1 MNEELTAISHWLR
14 EARNVV
20 VLTGAGI
27 STESGIADFRG
38 PNGLWTKNPSAEK
51 TANLQYY
58 VSDPEV
64 RTRTWHNRLNSGIWD
79 ALPNDG
85 HRALVEI
92 ERRLGPAF
100 DTLVTQNIDGLHH
113 AAGNDPARIIEIHGN
128 VREVKCLSCD
138 WRAPMQVALDRVRA
152 GEPDPACPACRGI
165 LKSATISFGEN
176 LVADDLARAQEAA
189 LRSDVF
195 VALGTSLGVY
205 PAAALPELAMRRGA
219 RLIVANAEPTPF
231 DAVADAVLSDPLGV
245 VLPALAALV

>member
-1 MNEELTAISHWLR
+1 MNEELTAISSWLR

-20 VLTGAGI
+20 ILTGAGI

-38 PNGLWTKNPSAEK
+38 PNGLWTKNPGAEK

-64 RTRTWHNRLNSGIWD
+64 RTRAWQNRLTSGIWD
-79 ALPNDG
+79 ARPNDG

-113 AAGNDPARIIEIHGN
+113 AAGNDPALIIEIHGN

-152 GEPDPACPACRGI
+152 GEADPACPACSGI

-176 LVADDLARAQEAA
+176 LVAGDLARAQEAA

-205 PAAALPELAMRRGA
+205 PAAALPELAMGRGA

-231 DAVADAVLSDPLGV
+231 DAFADAVLSDPLGV